1 MFPVRRSLRDLDCG
15 YNETI
20 AALDLSRCKK
30 LERVDCAKNRIAE
43 LDLSDNP
50 LLVSVRCEQN
60 ALTLLD
66 VSGCT
71 ALESLMCYGNELA
84 EPGPTALPFSTS

>member
-15 YNETI
+15 YNEII

-43 LDLSDNP
+43 ARPFGQSSPGLRALRTERIDLAGRFG
-50 LLVSVRCEQN
+50 LYGTRI
-60 ALTLLD
+60 AD
-66 VSGCT
+66 V
-71 ALESLMCYGNELA
+71 LRQ
-84 EPGPTALPFSTS
+84 